1 MLFNVTVHTI
11 FSFYVMHWLLVFC
24 ITSKIENGFKNVG
37 VCFTKLRV
45 LQLHESVQTSEY
57 YKPNKPG
64 YCDMTGF

>member
-1 MLFNVTVHTI
+1 
-11 FSFYVMHWLLVFC
+11 MHWLLVFC